1 MASAVG
7 FSFFTKPTSATWLTT
22 GDLQSQQNRTTHGLN
37 ILFPFAPLPP
47 PPFPI
52 YTDQP
57 PKPNT
62 AACHRKSATQTPTT
76 TNPEIH
82 KEAQIEKPTPK
93 THVNCFFFFLIFII
107 IILFP
112 PMSTT
117 QHIRGK
123 PPPPTSAFHSLPC
136 SGSSYFVETRLIGAV
151 KKCLQKPIDRTNENP

>member
-22 GDLQSQQNRTTHGLN
+22 GDLQSQQNRTTHSLN
-37 ILFPFAPLPP
+37 ILFPFAHLPPP

-93 THVNCFFFFLIFII
+93 THVNCFFFFFLLLLFYFHRCQLLNTLEENHRRQLQLSILYHAAAVLI
-107 IILFP
+107 L
-112 PMSTT
+112 
-117 QHIRGK
+117 
-123 PPPPTSAFHSLPC
+123 
-136 SGSSYFVETRLIGAV
+136 
-151 KKCLQKPIDRTNENP
+151 